1 MARLSA
7 IANSG
12 FLCGDRRRQKAVS
25 RMRLNPI
32 KHAERV
38 TGRKQTALV
47 DLWSTAG
54 FAATLSDV
62 VGPHIYQFGE
72 LPVAMV
78 AITLYD
84 VRRHVLIENDR
95 VRRDG
100 PVAAGRFRIGQ
111 PGRSVVVDAVPDHSG
126 TLVLLYL
133 DDVLMREVG
142 AARGSP
148 SPVVLQD
155 TTWDV
160 EDPLL
165 SLCAQRLVETSA
177 QAGAGGSLMAEQFA
191 YTLALHLADRYGEPQ
206 RVQPAPALDLGR
218 FGWLTDLVRSD
229 PGRPISL
236 ADMAAVA
243 GLSPSAFLRAFKRST
258 GLTPHR
264 FVTEQRVRAAQDL
277 LSAPGMSIA
286 EIAIAVGF
294 SSQSHLGSAFRTTTG
309 MSPAQF
315 RRIHCGRS

>member
-1 MARLSA
+1 MT
-7 IANSG
+7 
-12 FLCGDRRRQKAVS
+12 
-25 RMRLNPI
+25 LNPI
-32 KHAERV
+32 QHAEFV
-38 TGRKQTALV
+38 TGRKQSALV

-62 VGPHIYQFGE
+62 TGPHIYQFGE
-72 LPVAMV
+72 LPVATV

-111 PGRSVVVDAVPDHSG
+111 PGRSVVVDAVPDHTG

-133 DDVLMREVG
+133 DHVLLREVG

-148 SPVVLQD
+148 GPVTLQD

-165 SLCAQRLVETSA
+165 SLCAQRLVETSV
-177 QAGAGGSLMAEQFA
+177 GAGGGSSLMAEQFA
-191 YTLALHLADRYGEPQ
+191 YTLALHLADRYGVPQ
-206 RVQPAPALDLGR
+206 PLQPAPVIDGGK
-218 FGWLTDLVRSD
+218 FGWLTEFVRSD
-229 PGRPISL
+229 PGRPIAL

-243 GLSPSAFLRAFKRST
+243 GLSPSAFLRGFKRST
-258 GLTPHR
+258 GQTPHR
-264 FVTEQRVRAAQDL
+264 FVTEQRVRVAQDL
-277 LSAPGMSIA
+277 LAASALSIA
-286 EIAIAVGF
+286 EIALTVGF
-294 SSQSHLGSAFRTTTG
+294 SSQSHLGTAFRAITG
-309 MSPAQF
+309 MSPAQY
-315 RRIHCGRS
+315 RRIRRGWS